1 MSEAADLSKEAKF
14 LGNLDQEI
22 HPNLD
27 ITVVEDGVIID
38 WFQSPDHLQFK
49 HSYTEPRLIR
59 RLQPRQAL
67 VKACNNKQHSI
78 NRILDL
84 TGGWGID
91 SLILAYH
98 GRNVTMLEHNELV
111 YHVASY
117 SLNYARSI
125 QHTRAA
131 AECIEIIHINSLDFL
146 LALKD
151 SKIYDCI
158 YLDPLFPDHK
168 SSAKPAGE
176 MQILQHLTQNQDIDQ
191 CFELALE
198 KAGKRVVVK
207 RPAKS
212 RPISDLSADLVY
224 REKTIRFDV
233 YLTNRGNY

>member
-91 SLILAYH
+91 SLILA
-98 GRNVTMLEHNELV
+98 
-111 YHVASY
+111 
-117 SLNYARSI
+117 
-125 QHTRAA
+125 
-131 AECIEIIHINSLDFL
+131 
-146 LALKD
+146 
-151 SKIYDCI
+151 
-158 YLDPLFPDHK
+158 
-168 SSAKPAGE
+168 
-176 MQILQHLTQNQDIDQ
+176 
-191 CFELALE
+191 
-198 KAGKRVVVK
+198 
-207 RPAKS
+207 
-212 RPISDLSADLVY
+212 
-224 REKTIRFDV
+224 
-233 YLTNRGNY
+233 